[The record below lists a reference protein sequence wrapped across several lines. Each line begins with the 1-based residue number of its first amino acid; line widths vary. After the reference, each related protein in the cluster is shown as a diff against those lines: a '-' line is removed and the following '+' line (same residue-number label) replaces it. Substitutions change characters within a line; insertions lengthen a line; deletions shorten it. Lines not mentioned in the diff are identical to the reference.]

1 MRQNPK
7 KQRSAVS
14 ETDAL
19 VEVAMTVKSA
29 RCIAEACSDPTLL
42 YLLDMAILHA
52 CESLDAVAGEEGAE
66 GSPGF
71 DLAGVSS

>member
-1 MRQNPK
+1 MRQNVK

-14 ETDAL
+14 EKDTL

-42 YLLDMAILHA
+42 YFLDMAVLHA
-52 CESLDAVAGEEGAE
+52 CESLDSVATADRAEE
-66 GSPGF
+66 SPGL